1 MYIYVVRHGQSR
13 GWPHDTELQKEPF
26 HPAGAKYEPIDPS
39 LTRLGHKQADL
50 CGRFLSEI
58 DFDAAFSGPLH
69 RHIDTAK
76 GILQH
81 QKTPKKLE
89 VLSDLTEMGLEGCD
103 IIPEEIYDI
112 LFPGLDII
120 PCPDPSPTG
129 APRVLPQWDE
139 KYSTLRVRAKRVVDY
154 LRKRFSGSD
163 EVLVVSS
170 ALFGGIAL
178 IPVLLELTDEDNM
191 IDFFEFQNT
200 GITVV
205 EITDDGKRILH
216 CANEGAH
223 LALGE
228 DGEQLKF
235 TL

>member
-1 MYIYVVRHGQSR
+1 MYVYVVRHGQSR
-13 GWPHDTELQKEPF
+13 GWPSDTELQKEPF

-39 LTRLGHKQADL
+39 LTRLGHRQADL
-50 CGRFLSEI
+50 CGKFLADI

-81 QKTPKKLE
+81 QKTHKKLE
-89 VLSDLTEMGLEGCD
+89 ILSDLTEMGLEGRD
-103 IIPEEIYDI
+103 IIPEEIYDV
-112 LFPGLDII
+112 LFPGLDIL
-120 PCPDPSPTG
+120 PCSDPSPTG
-129 APRVLPQWDE
+129 GPKVLPQWDE

-163 EVLVVSS
+163 RVLVVSS

-178 IPVLLELTDEDNM
+178 IPVLLELTEEGNM
-191 IDFFEFQNT
+191 VDFFDFQNT
-200 GITVV
+200 GITMV

-216 CANEGAH
+216 CANDGSH
-223 LALGE
+223 LILGDCE
-228 DGEQLKF
+228 ELSRI